1 MEKVKQIAVVAV
13 LVLVLWGIALAH
25 LALPDNSVSSAERRP
40 LEQLPVLTAEGVF
53 SGDYFAEL
61 EQYLLDQ
68 FPLREQFRS
77 LKANFRYKVLGMQD
91 NNGIYAADGHLSKLE
106 YPMQSHQAQLAVDKI
121 NSVIQKH
128 PEMGAVYYGLIP
140 DKNYFL
146 AEANGFPVM
155 DYAALVQ
162 LAQGIDGQ
170 YIDLFPLLSI
180 DDYYR
185 TDSHWRQE
193 RIVPVAQALCRAM
206 GTETA
211 GADAYTPVSRD
222 GFYGVYAGQSALR
235 VEPET
240 LTALVSPVTEAAVVR
255 SVEHKTTMPVYTWQ
269 DFEGVDP
276 YDVYLSGAEAI
287 VTMEN
292 PLAENNRELVVFRD
306 SFGSSIAPLLLEGY
320 SKVTLVDL
328 RYIASDLLDNYVS
341 FDGADVLFLYSTAL
355 FNAGNA
361 LK

>member
-1 MEKVKQIAVVAV
+1 
-13 LVLVLWGIALAH
+13 
-25 LALPDNSVSSAERRP
+25 
-40 LEQLPVLTAEGVF
+40 
-53 SGDYFAEL
+53 
-61 EQYLLDQ
+61 
-68 FPLREQFRS
+68 
-77 LKANFRYKVLGMQD
+77 
-91 NNGIYAADGHLSKLE
+91 
-106 YPMQSHQAQLAVDKI
+106 
-121 NSVIQKH
+121 
-128 PEMGAVYYGLIP
+128 IP

-146 AEANGFPVM
+146 AEENGFPVM
-155 DYAALVQ
+155 DYDALVQ

-170 YIDLFPLLSI
+170 YIDIFPLLSI

-235 VEPET
+235 VEAET
-240 LTALVSPVTEAAVVR
+240 LTALVSPVTEAAVVK
-255 SVEHKTTMPVYTWQ
+255 SVEHKTTIPVYTWQ

-292 PLAENNRELVVFRD
+292 PMADNKRELVVFRD

-341 FDGADVLFLYSTAL
+341 FDGTDVLFLYSTAL